1 MQRVLSTY
9 PFTKQPLSNSLL
21 GSIARAGIHAIEIF
35 CAQGHFAYGSAAAVD
50 ELASWLEAC
59 EIAVHA
65 LHSPTDRSFA
75 PGREGSAPISIA
87 EPERLRRLDAVDEV
101 KRALDVAERIRFG
114 YLVQH
119 LGRAREPFEPHRVE
133 AAFHSLEHLAL
144 FAKQRGVT
152 IALENIPG
160 ELATAA
166 RLRRFLEETRL
177 RDVRL
182 CFDIGHAHLQDG
194 VGPSFLAMGGLAVT
208 THLHD
213 NHGELDEHLPPYEG
227 TIDWAAALA
236 LFARASHELPFV
248 LELKEPT
255 PGAPETLLLDQAL
268 TAFARLESNLPGE
281 ASRGGTQG

>member
-9 PFTKQPLSNSLL
+9 PFTRQPLSNSLL
-21 GSIARAGIHAIEIF
+21 GLVARTGIRSIEIF
-35 CAQGHFAYGSAAAVD
+35 CAQGHFAYGSAAAVE
-50 ELASWLEAC
+50 ELASWLEQYELAT
-59 EIAVHA
+59 HA

-75 PGREGSAPISIA
+75 PGRESSAPISIA

-101 KRALDVAERIRFG
+101 KRALDVVERIPFA

-119 LGRAREPFEPHRVE
+119 LGRTREPLEPRRLE

-152 IALENIPG
+152 IALENTPG
-160 ELATAA
+160 ELAAPA

-177 RDVRL
+177 HDVRL

-194 VGPSFLAMGGLAVT
+194 VGPSFQAMRELVVT
-208 THLHD
+208 THIHD

-227 TIDWAAALA
+227 TIDWEAALA
-236 LFARASHELPFV
+236 LFAHSSRELPFV
-248 LELKEPT
+248 LELKEPA
-255 PGAPETLLLDQAL
+255 PGAPETRVLDQAL
-268 TAFARLESNLPGE
+268 AAFARLESNLPG
-281 ASRGGTQG
+281 GTGAQG